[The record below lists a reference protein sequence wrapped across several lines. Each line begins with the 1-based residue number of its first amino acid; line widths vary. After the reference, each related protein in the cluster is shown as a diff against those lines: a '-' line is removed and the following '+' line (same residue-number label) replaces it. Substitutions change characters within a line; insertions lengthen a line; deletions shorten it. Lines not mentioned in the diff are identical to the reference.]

1 MDVIMKL
8 KHFTL
13 LFGTGI
19 MAIANA
25 QTKVTADAAIGIGSK
40 AQTVALAGYRL
51 HQIGK
56 SQKFSLG
63 YGIRFTGFTG
73 KNVEYLT
80 APADVSEGNFFKPQ
94 NVTKM
99 DTLTMNGSVGSL
111 NAAIYIDYQISS
123 KWSVQFNID
132 AIGISFGGEQTGS
145 FYSQTQGFPKQ
156 DVKAKPT
163 SSNLLLTGDYDLGSL
178 NSEFSG
184 KYHFNDNSALK
195 FGLSFVFTEYT
206 TATKLAFNND
216 RFRAKNLMPMVGY
229 SHTF

>member
-1 MDVIMKL
+1 MNP

-13 LFGTGI
+13 LIATGI
-19 MAIANA
+19 FTLASA
-25 QTKVTADAAIGIGSK
+25 QTNVNADASIGISSK
-40 AQTVALAGYRL
+40 AQTIALAGYRL
-51 HQIGK
+51 HALGK
-56 SQKFSLG
+56 NQKFSLG
-63 YGIRFTGFTG
+63 YGVRFTGFTG
-73 KNVEYLT
+73 KNLEYLT

-145 FYSQTQGFPKQ
+145 FYSQTQGFPEQ
-156 DVKAKPT
+156 DVKAKLT
-163 SSNLLLTGDYDLGSL
+163 GSNILLTGDYDRGSL

-184 KYHFNDNSALK
+184 KYHFSDKGAIK
-195 FGLSFVFTEYT
+195 FGISFVFTEYT

-216 RFRAKNLMPMVGY
+216 RFRAKSLMPMVGY
-229 SHTF
+229 SYRF